1 MPSVA
6 GHNAGKRSRAVGL
19 IVRARLGAEGGERWW
34 FEVVGRTAC
43 EAREKSD
50 E

>member
-1 MPSVA
+1 M
-6 GHNAGKRSRAVGL
+6 
-19 IVRARLGAEGGERWW
+19 RARLGAEGGEHWW

-43 EAREKSD
+43 EAWEKSA